1 MPLYFQAV
9 RGAGTFRSG
18 LMYLPQAATI
28 AIMALVGGPL
38 ITKAGYYN
46 PTLIIGSIF
55 SIVGAGLITTFGPD
69 TSPGRWISY
78 QIIYGLGIGL
88 AFQPPYVAV
97 QTVLDDSIVPTALVL
112 LSFTQQLGGIV
123 MLSIAQN
130 VFLNRLTHNLTI
142 EVPQLGPDAISNHGA
157 LGLISAVPAAA
168 RDQVVFAYSKALGDV
183 FYIALGLTGVV
194 VLSALGVEWK
204 SIKKEK
210 NAETPNIVHDP
221 SPDT

>member
-1 MPLYFQAV
+1 
-9 RGAGTFRSG
+9 
-18 LMYLPQAATI
+18 MYLPQAATI

-38 ITKAGYYN
+38 ITKMGYYN

-88 AFQPPYVAV
+88 SFQPPYVAV

-112 LSFTQQLGGIV
+112 LSFTQQLGGIF

-130 VFLNRLTHNLTI
+130 VFLSRLTHNLTTA
-142 EVPQLGPDAISNHGA
+142 VPQLDPDAISNHGA

-168 RDQVVFAYSKALGDV
+168 RDQVVLAYSKALSDV

-194 VLSALGVEWK
+194 ALSALGVEWK

-210 NAETPNIVHDP
+210 TGGTPSVGHDS